1 MTGPVI
7 RPAAAGDSA
16 AVTACSRSAYEKF
29 AQRLGYQPKPM
40 IADYAELIAEH
51 RVWVLVEG
59 DGLAGVLVLLP
70 EPEHLLV
77 YSVAIQ
83 PALQGK
89 GYGRRLMAFAEDQAR
104 ERGFRRMVLY
114 TNERMTENVAI
125 YERLGFE
132 RYDRREHSKRAGSW
146 LIYMRKRVG

>member
-1 MTGPVI
+1 MTAPII
-7 RPAAAGDSA
+7 RQATPGDST
-16 AVTACSRSAYEKF
+16 AVMDCSRSAYEKF

-40 IADYAELIAEH
+40 IADYAELIAEL

-59 DGLAGVLVLLP
+59 DDLAGVLVLLP

-104 ERGFRRMVLY
+104 ERGFRRMALY
-114 TNERMTENVAI
+114 TNERMSENVAI
-125 YERLGFE
+125 YERLGFA
-132 RYDRREHSKRAGSW
+132 RYDRREHPTRAGSW
-146 LIYMRKRVG
+146 LIYMRKPV